1 MVYKV
6 SRTSES
12 IKGTVSLTPSK
23 SESNRALII
32 RELCEQPF
40 DISNLSP
47 SEDTQT
53 LHNILEKEKLDKGKE
68 AEYNVGAAGTTMRF
82 LTAYFALRPGTH
94 ILKGSE
100 RMHKRP
106 IKVLVDALNTLGAK
120 IEYLGEPGY
129 PPLKIHGGT
138 LRGGEI
144 SIDGSVSSQY
154 ISALLMI
161 APSLPLGLVMRF
173 TGEIASRPYIN
184 MTLKLMDSFGVS
196 GMWQDHAISVSP
208 QRYSVISE
216 EEGKLTYPIEADWSA
231 ASYWY
236 AIAAFAKEADITL
249 LGLKRQSL
257 QGDALLPDLF
267 RFFGVSTE
275 FIEEGIRLT
284 KGPVPTDRLAFD
296 FNDCPDI
303 VQSVA
308 VVSSALGI
316 SCLFKGL
323 STLKLKETDR
333 AQALKNELLKF
344 GIDTKIMSDDAALI
358 LDQRGINTPIKDV
371 ISTYDDHRM
380 AMAFATLA
388 MKTGEIRI
396 ENPAVVSKSYPT
408 FWDDMK
414 AMGFKI
420 EEV

>member
-6 SRTSES
+6 SRTNKS

-32 RELCEQPF
+32 RELCEDPF
-40 DISNLSP
+40 EISNLSP

-53 LHNILEKEKLDKGKE
+53 LRDILEKEKNNKGKE

-82 LTAYFALRPGTH
+82 LTAYFSLRPGIR
-94 ILKGSE
+94 ILKGSD

-106 IKVLVDALNTLGAK
+106 IRILVDALTALGAK

-184 MTLKLMDSFGVS
+184 MTLKLMENFGVS
-196 GMWQDHAISVSP
+196 GMWQDRAISVSP
-208 QRYSVISE
+208 QRYSVISDDST
-216 EEGKLTYPIEADWSA
+216 KPYPIEADWSA

-236 AIAAFAKEADITL
+236 AIAAFAGEADITL
-249 LGLKRQSL
+249 LGLKKQSL
-257 QGDALLPDLF
+257 QGDSVLPDLF
-267 RFFGVSTE
+267 RFFGVNTE
-275 FIEEGIRLT
+275 FSDAGIRLT
-284 KGPVPTDRLAFD
+284 KGAVPTDRLAFD

-344 GIDTKIMSDDAALI
+344 NIDTRILSDDAALI
-358 LDQRGINTPIKDV
+358 IDQRGINNPVKEV
-371 ISTYDDHRM
+371 INTYEDHRM
-380 AMAFATLA
+380 AMSFATLA
-388 MKTGEIRI
+388 MKVGEVLI
-396 ENPAVVSKSYPT
+396 ENPSVVSKSYPT

-414 AMGFKI
+414 AMGFSV
-420 EEV
+420 EEQ